1 MHATAEKTTSLQ
13 DVMNQM
19 AQNGIASNIDEAAS
33 VRVCSSDQLSE
44 LDAFIQ
50 MDPLLAALNKDYRQ
64 SKAER
69 QDIAQMFGND
79 DPMTEVARDKEDSA
93 WCAMQTRYLEL
104 RGESEK
110 MREAQG
116 LMRAQNE
123 QAIEEVIAEKKR
135 EKEQLAQQLFYYNRM
150 SETARERNKPSY
162 VFELG
167 YIMLFLADELKNLG
181 STPPTPHYQAGMA

>member
-19 AQNGIASNIDEAAS
+19 AQNGIASNIDEATS
-33 VRVCSSDQLSE
+33 VRLCSSDQLSE

-50 MDPLLAALNKDYRQ
+50 IDPLLAALNKDYRQ

-69 QDIAQMFGND
+69 QDIVQMFGND
-79 DPMTEVARDKEDSA
+79 DPMAEVAHDKEDSA

-104 RGESEK
+104 RGDSEK

-123 QAIEEVIAEKKR
+123 QAIEEALVEKKH
-135 EKEQLAQQLFYYNRM
+135 EKDQLAQQLFYYNRV
-150 SETARERNKPSY
+150 SETARERNKQSY

-167 YIMLFLADELKNLG
+167 YIMLFLADELKNLA
-181 STPPTPHYQAGMA
+181 SAAPTFHYQAGMA